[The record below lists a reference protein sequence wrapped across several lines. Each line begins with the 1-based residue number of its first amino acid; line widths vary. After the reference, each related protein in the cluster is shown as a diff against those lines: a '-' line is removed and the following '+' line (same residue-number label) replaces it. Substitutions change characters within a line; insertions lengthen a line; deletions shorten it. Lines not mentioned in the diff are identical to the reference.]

1 LNYLFIHQNFP
12 GQYQHVVRH
21 LADRP
26 QNRVFFITQPNTN
39 EMRGV
44 TKLVYPVD
52 EAAAGAL
59 HPFLPEFDQAV
70 RNGLGVAELCR
81 GLEAKGIRP
90 DVIVGHAGWGE
101 TLFLKDVWPDVPL
114 LGYCEFY
121 YHLAGSDVGFD
132 PEYPA
137 HWIDGP
143 RLRTKN
149 AINHLALEAID
160 WGQTPT
166 LWQQAQYPAPLR
178 RAISVIHE
186 GVDTDVAKP
195 DPDAWIQLQRTGVKL
210 SAGDEVITF
219 VSRNLEPYR
228 GFHIFMRA
236 LPALLKRRP
245 NAQVLIVGAD
255 GVSYGRAAPTGTTY
269 REMLLA
275 EVGGEIDFDRV
286 HFLGQIS
293 HGLFINILQLS
304 AVHVYLTYPFVL
316 SWSFME
322 AMAVGCLVVGSATTP
337 VMEVLQDG
345 QNGLLVDFFDGP
357 GLVERI
363 DEALSDPERM
373 QALRANARQ
382 TILDQYDLK
391 TVTLPAYLSLID
403 DVAAGRLRQHE
414 PPTP

>member
-1 LNYLFIHQNFP
+1 MNYLFIHQNFP
-12 GQYQHVVRH
+12 GQFQHVVRH

-26 QNRVFFITQPNTN
+26 QNRVIFITQANTN

-44 TKLVYPVD
+44 TKLVY
-52 EAAAGAL
+52 EADQTPAVGV
-59 HPFLPEFDQAV
+59 HPFLTEFDQAT
-70 RNGLGVAELCR
+70 RNGLSVAELCR
-81 GLEAKGIRP
+81 GLDAQGFRP
-90 DVIVGHAGWGE
+90 DIIVGHIGWGE
-101 TLFLKDVWPDVPL
+101 TLFLKDVWPDLPV

-121 YHLAGSDVGFD
+121 YHLVGSDVGFD

-143 RLRTKN
+143 RLRAKN
-149 AINHLALEAID
+149 AINQLALEAID

-166 LWQQAQYPAPLR
+166 GWQQAQYPAHHRP
-178 RAISVIHE
+178 AISVIHE
-186 GVDTDVAKP
+186 GVDTDIAKP
-195 DPDAWIQLQRTGVKL
+195 DPDAWIQLQRTGAKL
-210 SAGDEVITF
+210 TAGDEVITF

-245 NAQVLIVGAD
+245 KAQVLIIGAD

-275 EVGGEIDFDRV
+275 EMGDRIDFDRV
-286 HFLGQIS
+286 HFLGQVS
-293 HGLFINILQLS
+293 HGLFINVLQLS

-322 AMAVGCLVVGSATTP
+322 AMALGCLVIGSATTP

-345 QNGLLVDFFDGP
+345 HNGLLVDFFDGP
-357 GLVERI
+357 GLVDRI
-363 DEALSDPERM
+363 DEVLSHPDRM
-373 QALRANARQ
+373 QQLRLNARQ

-391 TVTLPAYLSLID
+391 AVALPAYLSLID
-403 DVAAGRLRQHE
+403 DVAAGRLRH
-414 PPTP
+414 PDRRTG